1 MIPRKKRIL
10 IITIS
15 IILVISVIVGIF
27 IFLLLKTDLLKTKEE
42 LFSKY
47 FVQNFQIL
55 DALSLDNKEIDNT
68 LENNKYSSSLIGTV
82 QYTEDMNTSNENT
95 NSEINNYQFKANS
108 EVDKTNQY
116 IYSKIE
122 ITDKEEKLA
131 GFEYI
136 NDKEIYGIKLDGIRQ
151 FVSIDTGNVSELSG
165 KTDFDI
171 EKLKNMLEDTDFK
184 TILKFS
190 EQEKQQLQNT
200 YLDIIKNNVSKE
212 NYGKQNNNLIT
223 VNNHDVQANA
233 YYLKLTV
240 EEYNNLYIKILQ
252 QITND
257 EVLLGKI
264 DEIEKIIKNKNPS
277 YESDTTLREQMIEK
291 INKKIKEIED
301 NNIGQEEVKITVY
314 ESNEKTVRTTVEKTD
329 TTLTLDVYNNIVKI
343 DNTKLGENEK
353 EQIVSIEKNQANMQ
367 NSINIGYEEI
377 NNNEINVDYQL
388 SYGETMND
396 SNINKTASLQINNQ
410 KNKAIV
416 TIKDDIK
423 LLDTIET
430 NTDWINNNLE
440 LNDYDK
446 TQVDVIINAI
456 KQTAQEQIT
465 NIKSKFSENDFKTM
479 LENLGLTKKTNIEI
493 SDIATVT
500 ETEKNRYNSQFEFFV
515 STNLTKDNI
524 KDLLEVTKNN
534 FSDAKFYTKDGQLID
549 IDIEKIKGN
558 NDESKEYKNNIS
570 ELVIILKENSTNED
584 KQEKMLEFLNSND
597 TKYNVSIQ
605 YDKQNGLAQLVRIE
619 LQENER

>member
-15 IILVISVIVGIF
+15 IILVISVIVGIL

-200 YLDIIKNNVSKE
+200 YLDIIKIM
-212 NYGKQNNNLIT
+212 YQ
-223 VNNHDVQANA
+223 
-233 YYLKLTV
+233 
-240 EEYNNLYIKILQ
+240 
-252 QITND
+252 
-257 EVLLGKI
+257 
-264 DEIEKIIKNKNPS
+264 
-277 YESDTTLREQMIEK
+277 
-291 INKKIKEIED
+291 KKIME
-301 NNIGQEEVKITVY
+301 
-314 ESNEKTVRTTVEKTD
+314 
-329 TTLTLDVYNNIVKI
+329 
-343 DNTKLGENEK
+343 
-353 EQIVSIEKNQANMQ
+353 
-367 NSINIGYEEI
+367 
-377 NNNEINVDYQL
+377 
-388 SYGETMND
+388 
-396 SNINKTASLQINNQ
+396 NKT
-410 KNKAIV
+410 
-416 TIKDDIK
+416 
-423 LLDTIET
+423 
-430 NTDWINNNLE
+430 
-440 LNDYDK
+440 
-446 TQVDVIINAI
+446 II
-456 KQTAQEQIT
+456 
-465 NIKSKFSENDFKTM
+465 
-479 LENLGLTKKTNIEI
+479 
-493 SDIATVT
+493 
-500 ETEKNRYNSQFEFFV
+500 
-515 STNLTKDNI
+515 
-524 KDLLEVTKNN
+524 
-534 FSDAKFYTKDGQLID
+534 
-549 IDIEKIKGN
+549 
-558 NDESKEYKNNIS
+558 
-570 ELVIILKENSTNED
+570 
-584 KQEKMLEFLNSND
+584 
-597 TKYNVSIQ
+597 
-605 YDKQNGLAQLVRIE
+605 
-619 LQENER
+619 

>member
-1 MIPRKKRIL
+1 
-10 IITIS
+10 
-15 IILVISVIVGIF
+15 
-27 IFLLLKTDLLKTKEE
+27 
-42 LFSKY
+42 
-47 FVQNFQIL
+47 
-55 DALSLDNKEIDNT
+55 
-68 LENNKYSSSLIGTV
+68 
-82 QYTEDMNTSNENT
+82 
-95 NSEINNYQFKANS
+95 
-108 EVDKTNQY
+108 
-116 IYSKIE
+116 
-122 ITDKEEKLA
+122 
-131 GFEYI
+131 
-136 NDKEIYGIKLDGIRQ
+136 
-151 FVSIDTGNVSELSG
+151 
-165 KTDFDI
+165 
-171 EKLKNMLEDTDFK
+171 
-184 TILKFS
+184 
-190 EQEKQQLQNT
+190 
-200 YLDIIKNNVSKE
+200 
-212 NYGKQNNNLIT
+212 
-223 VNNHDVQANA
+223 
-233 YYLKLTV
+233 
-240 EEYNNLYIKILQ
+240 
-252 QITND
+252 
-257 EVLLGKI
+257 
-264 DEIEKIIKNKNPS
+264 
-277 YESDTTLREQMIEK
+277 MIEK

-314 ESNEKTVRTTVEKTD
+314 ESNGKTVRTTVEKTD

-353 EQIVSIEKNQANMQ
+353 EQIVLIEKNQANMQ
-367 NSINIGYEEI
+367 NSINIEYEEI

-388 SYGETMND
+388 SYEETMND

-430 NTDWINNNLE
+430 NTDWIDNNLE

>member
-1 MIPRKKRIL
+1 MMPRKKRIL

-223 VNNHDVQANA
+223 VNNNDVQANA

-314 ESNEKTVRTTVEKTD
+314 ESNGKTVRTTVEKTD

-353 EQIVSIEKNQANMQ
+353 EQIVLIEKNQANMQ
-367 NSINIGYEEI
+367 NSINIEYEEI

-388 SYGETMND
+388 SYEETMND

-430 NTDWINNNLE
+430 NTDWIDNNLE

>member
-15 IILVISVIVGIF
+15 IILVISVIVGIL

-190 EQEKQQLQNT
+190 ELEKQQL
-200 YLDIIKNNVSKE
+200 
-212 NYGKQNNNLIT
+212 
-223 VNNHDVQANA
+223 
-233 YYLKLTV
+233 
-240 EEYNNLYIKILQ
+240 
-252 QITND
+252 
-257 EVLLGKI
+257 
-264 DEIEKIIKNKNPS
+264 
-277 YESDTTLREQMIEK
+277 
-291 INKKIKEIED
+291 
-301 NNIGQEEVKITVY
+301 
-314 ESNEKTVRTTVEKTD
+314 
-329 TTLTLDVYNNIVKI
+329 
-343 DNTKLGENEK
+343 
-353 EQIVSIEKNQANMQ
+353 
-367 NSINIGYEEI
+367 
-377 NNNEINVDYQL
+377 
-388 SYGETMND
+388 
-396 SNINKTASLQINNQ
+396 
-410 KNKAIV
+410 
-416 TIKDDIK
+416 
-423 LLDTIET
+423 
-430 NTDWINNNLE
+430 
-440 LNDYDK
+440 
-446 TQVDVIINAI
+446 
-456 KQTAQEQIT
+456 
-465 NIKSKFSENDFKTM
+465 
-479 LENLGLTKKTNIEI
+479 
-493 SDIATVT
+493 
-500 ETEKNRYNSQFEFFV
+500 
-515 STNLTKDNI
+515 
-524 KDLLEVTKNN
+524 
-534 FSDAKFYTKDGQLID
+534 
-549 IDIEKIKGN
+549 
-558 NDESKEYKNNIS
+558 
-570 ELVIILKENSTNED
+570 
-584 KQEKMLEFLNSND
+584 
-597 TKYNVSIQ
+597 
-605 YDKQNGLAQLVRIE
+605 
-619 LQENER
+619 

>member
-15 IILVISVIVGIF
+15 IILVISVIVGIL

-223 VNNHDVQANA
+223 VNNA

>member
-1 MIPRKKRIL
+1 MMPRKKRIL

-223 VNNHDVQANA
+223 VNNNDVQANA

-314 ESNEKTVRTTVEKTD
+314 ESNGKTVRTTVEKTD

-353 EQIVSIEKNQANMQ
+353 EQIVLIEKNQANMQ
-367 NSINIGYEEI
+367 NSINIEYEEI

-388 SYGETMND
+388 SYEETMND

-410 KNKAIV
+410 KNKVIV

-430 NTDWINNNLE
+430 NTDWIDNNLE

>member
-1 MIPRKKRIL
+1 
-10 IITIS
+10 
-15 IILVISVIVGIF
+15 
-27 IFLLLKTDLLKTKEE
+27 
-42 LFSKY
+42 
-47 FVQNFQIL
+47 
-55 DALSLDNKEIDNT
+55 
-68 LENNKYSSSLIGTV
+68 
-82 QYTEDMNTSNENT
+82 
-95 NSEINNYQFKANS
+95 
-108 EVDKTNQY
+108 
-116 IYSKIE
+116 
-122 ITDKEEKLA
+122 
-131 GFEYI
+131 
-136 NDKEIYGIKLDGIRQ
+136 
-151 FVSIDTGNVSELSG
+151 
-165 KTDFDI
+165 
-171 EKLKNMLEDTDFK
+171 
-184 TILKFS
+184 
-190 EQEKQQLQNT
+190 
-200 YLDIIKNNVSKE
+200 
-212 NYGKQNNNLIT
+212 
-223 VNNHDVQANA
+223 
-233 YYLKLTV
+233 
-240 EEYNNLYIKILQ
+240 
-252 QITND
+252 
-257 EVLLGKI
+257 
-264 DEIEKIIKNKNPS
+264 
-277 YESDTTLREQMIEK
+277 MIEK

-314 ESNEKTVRTTVEKTD
+314 ESNGKTVRTTVEKTD

-367 NSINIGYEEI
+367 NSINIEYEEI

-430 NTDWINNNLE
+430 NTDWIDNNLE

-446 TQVDVIINAI
+446 TQVDFIINAI

-619 LQENER
+619 